1 MFPQTCTLGKFGGV
15 EDAVLSPVWMIT
27 GRDGSAFVRPAH
39 SGMCV
44 SLCASKNVHTN
55 GVCSTKVKED
65 VLGREKPAHS
75 EREVWLLAARP
86 DILSPQFTCGFQI
99 KSLHSS
105 VPPVARHNDRI
116 PHLCLALSTAVFD
129 SLLVAPTVSEH
140 TAAGEN
146 ALLPVD
152 LDACCDSLAL

>member
-1 MFPQTCTLGKFGGV
+1 MT
-15 EDAVLSPVWMIT
+15 VLLLYDLHILACVFL
-27 GRDGSAFVRPAH
+27 FVRPK
-39 SGMCV
+39 MYTRTV
-44 SLCASKNVHTN
+44 FVQP
-55 GVCSTKVKED
+55 KVKED

-99 KSLHSS
+99 KSLHLS
-105 VPPVARHNDRI
+105 VLPVARHNDRI

-152 LDACCDSLAL
+152 LDACCDSLALCTQKNEARSFGGFSRFD